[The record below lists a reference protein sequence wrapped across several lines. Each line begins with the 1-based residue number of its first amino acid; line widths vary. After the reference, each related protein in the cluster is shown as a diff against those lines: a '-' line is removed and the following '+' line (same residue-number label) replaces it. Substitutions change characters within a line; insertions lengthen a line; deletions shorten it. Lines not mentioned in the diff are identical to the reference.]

1 MQVEVRVEN
10 VALITAGRRL
20 AQAAQYPGAYEVRG
34 SRVADAFLGVFGCTD
49 HCAAKSAS
57 AWRYPDD
64 QSIGAV
70 LPNTFDW
77 LAR

>member
-1 MQVEVRVEN
+1 MQIEVRVEN
-10 VALITAGRRL
+10 VAFVTAGRRL

-34 SRVADAFLGVFGCTD
+34 PRIADTFLGVFGCTD
-49 HCAAKSAS
+49 HCAAESAP
-57 AWRYPDD
+57 ARGYPDD

-70 LPNTFDW
+70 LPNAFDW